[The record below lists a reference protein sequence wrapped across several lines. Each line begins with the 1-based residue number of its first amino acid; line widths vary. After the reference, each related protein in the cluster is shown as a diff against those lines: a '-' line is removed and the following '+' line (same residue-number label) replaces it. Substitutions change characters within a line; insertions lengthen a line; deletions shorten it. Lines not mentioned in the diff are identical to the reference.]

1 MSDFGLSQFFQANTE
16 HLDASKVIKLKH
28 QGVRFIAPELI
39 DDFLQ
44 GKIHLRDTEDL
55 IKNDIWAAGVTLYRM
70 MTKEF
75 PVKGISLINLKTQL
89 RAKEPLNMDKIENI
103 EIR

>member
-1 MSDFGLSQFFQANTE
+1 
-16 HLDASKVIKLKH
+16 
-28 QGVRFIAPELI
+28 
-39 DDFLQ
+39 
-44 GKIHLRDTEDL
+44 
-55 IKNDIWAAGVTLYRM
+55 M